1 MANNAVIVGAGIVG
15 LATAKALAELGWKV
29 TVYEKSDF
37 SVGASIRNFGMVWPI
52 GQPSGKLYD
61 RATRSRSIWKDVC
74 ISTNSWFE
82 EAGSLHVAQSVLEV
96 EVMKEIVG
104 AYEHERKIHWV
115 EKDQLKTNFPNVN
128 TQNALGAIWSEEEV
142 IVESRNVIRSL
153 PAFLEREYG
162 VEFKFN
168 QLVTEAYS
176 GFVMVGSKRVDTD
189 MVCICSGADLE
200 LLFPHVYAQH
210 LTKCKLQML
219 RLVAQQSNH
228 RFGPAICGG
237 LSLIHYK
244 SFGVAQSLPLLKEV
258 YELEYPAYIAH
269 GIHVM
274 ACQNHLG
281 ELTVGD
287 SHEYGKDFDPF
298 DKAAINE
305 LILDFLKKIAII
317 DDWRVIQTWNGV
329 YPKMTNG
336 ATELVQEVDKDVW
349 VINGLGGA
357 GMTLSFGLAEE
368 FAKQFA

>member
-1 MANNAVIVGAGIVG
+1 MSYSFLKGQTAASLYGSNGRDGVIIINTKKGTKDKRGYSVEFNSSTMFEAGFLAMPKLQHEYGPGSNGKYAFRNG
-15 LATAKALAELGWKV
+15 LGGGVNDNDYDIWGPK
-29 TVYEKSDF
+29 F
-37 SVGASIRNFGMVWPI
+37 N
-52 GQPSGKLYD
+52 GQPLPQYD
-61 RATRSRSIWKDVC
+61 GTVDPTRTYI
-74 ISTNSWFE
+74 T
-82 EAGSLHVAQSVLEV
+82 
-96 EVMKEIVG
+96 
-104 AYEHERKIHWV
+104 
-115 EKDQLKTNFPNVN
+115 TFPD
-128 TQNALGAIWSEEEV
+128 G
-142 IVESRNVIRSL
+142 SL

-200 LLFPHVYAQH
+200 LLFPHVYTQH
-210 LTKCKLQML
+210 FTKCKLQML

-244 SFGVAQSLPLLKEV
+244 SFGVAQSLPILKEV

-305 LILDFLKKIAII
+305 LILDYLEKIAII

-336 ATELVQEVDKDVW
+336 ATELVQEVDKGVW

-357 GMTLSFGLAEE
+357 GMTLSFGLTEE
-368 FAKQFA
+368 FAKQFT